1 MNDWGFKR
9 FLAAILSIQL
19 VLWVVIGL
27 DLMGLQIPI
36 LRQLIGFV
44 YLAFIPGILI
54 LRALKLHNL
63 SNIETL
69 LYTVGLSIVT
79 LMSVGLLMNVVCP
92 LFGLFEPISM
102 LPLTITISIVILMLC
117 VLCYVRDKDFSN
129 PSFIDVE
136 NTVAPPALFLC
147 LIPFLTIFGTY
158 LTNFYNNNIFLMFL
172 IVVLALMVLLVAFDK
187 FIPKNLYPLAIF
199 IIAISLLFHRSLI
212 SMYLTGWDIQHEFY
226 LSNLVITSSIWTPT
240 IPFSTNAML
249 SIVILAPLFSN
260 MCSMSPIW
268 VFKIIYPLLFSLVP
282 LGLYHVFR
290 MQTNDKIAFL
300 SCFFFMSVFYIEMP
314 TLARQQIAELFL
326 VSLMLLMVNKNI
338 NRVKRTVLIIIFA
351 FSLVVSHYGLAY
363 IFMLSLIIVSILFF
377 LNVWHRNQ
385 SNMMKS
391 TITPTFILLYITFA
405 ITWYMY
411 VSSSS
416 AFTTIVHIGDH
427 IANSIFTD
435 FLNTEAAQGIAI
447 ITAREISPLHAMVKY
462 FHLIFQFFI
471 AVGIFTLRSKR
482 EEFKFE
488 KEYVAISYI
497 LFVICICGIV
507 VPFFASS
514 LNTTRLYQMTLIFL
528 APFCVFGGT
537 TVFEA
542 MNKRVKISR
551 TDNSMASSLKIL
563 SVFFAIF
570 LLFSTG
576 FVFEIA
582 KDYPESISLNNT
594 IDYPHFNDW
603 EVFGAKWWYSVK
615 GRDRMYADE
624 HRRLVLCSFEWNQVG
639 SFPPDADRMLRNS
652 YIYLGTLNI
661 VEGKVTCVYK
671 EGVCNKKIH
680 LNSSDVVGSR
690 SRIYDNAGAQIYYR

>member
-1 MNDWGFKR
+1 MNDWGLKK
-9 FLAAILSIQL
+9 FLTAILFIQL

-27 DLMGLQIPI
+27 DLIGLQIPI

-69 LYTVGLSIVT
+69 LYTVGLSIAT
-79 LMSVGLLMNVVCP
+79 LMSAGLLMNVVYP
-92 LFGLFEPISM
+92 RFGISEPVSM
-102 LPLTITISIVILMLC
+102 LPLTITISIVILVLC
-117 VLCYVRDKDFSN
+117 VLCYARDKDFSN

-136 NTVAPPALFLC
+136 NTVAPPALFLF
-147 LIPFLTIFGTY
+147 LIPFLIIFGTY
-158 LTNFYNNNIFLMFL
+158 LMNFYNNNIFLMLL

-187 FIPKNLYPLAIF
+187 FISKNLYPLAIF
-199 IIAISLLFHRSLI
+199 IIAISLLLHRSLI

-226 LSNLVITSSIWTPT
+226 LSNLVITSSIWDPT
-240 IPFSTNAML
+240 IPFTTNAML
-249 SIVILAPLFSN
+249 SIVILAPIFSN

-290 MQTNDKIAFL
+290 MQTDDKIAFL

-326 VSLMLLMVNKNI
+326 VLLILLMIDKNI
-338 NRVKRTVLIIIFA
+338 DRMKRAGLFIIFA
-351 FSLVVSHYGLAY
+351 FSLAVSHYGLAY
-363 IFMLSLIIVSILFF
+363 LFMFSLFIAWGLFF
-377 LNVWHRNQ
+377 LNRWHKNQ
-385 SNMMKS
+385 NGIMNS
-391 TITPTFILLYITFA
+391 TITLTFILLYVTFT

-416 AFTTIVHIGDH
+416 AFSTIVHIGDH
-427 IANSIFTD
+427 IVSSIFTD
-435 FLNTEAAQGIAI
+435 FLNPEAAQGMAI
-447 ITAREISPLHAMVKY
+447 ITAREISPLHAMTKY
-462 FHLIFQFFI
+462 LHLIFQFFI
-471 AVGIFTLRSKR
+471 AIGIFTLISKHKVM
-482 EEFKFE
+482 KFG
-488 KEYVAISYI
+488 KEYAALSYI
-497 LFVICICGIV
+497 NFMICICGIV

-528 APFCVFGGT
+528 APFCVIGGI

-551 TDNSMASSLKIL
+551 TDDSMAISLKIL
-563 SVFFAIF
+563 SVLFAIF

-582 KDYPESISLNNT
+582 KEYPKSISLNNT
-594 IDYPHFNDW
+594 IDYPRFNDR
-603 EVFGAKWWYSVK
+603 EVFGAKWWDSVK
-615 GRDRMYADE
+615 GRARMYADE

-639 SFPPDADRMLRNS
+639 SFPPDADRMLQNS

-671 EGVCNKKIH
+671 EGVCNKKIY
-680 LNSSDVVGSR
+680 LNSSDVIGSR